1 MDSLGV
7 TVRYL
12 EELEVESY
20 TRIVVRNQ
28 DSRSAIS
35 VELTQKLTERVKD
48 ITLDFRQM
56 LSVSDEVLEA
66 SHSKDTLACLAAA
79 IVIRCTNLTRLSF
92 KIGTDQI

>member
-56 LSVSDEVLEA
+56 LSVSNEV
-66 SHSKDTLACLAAA
+66 
-79 IVIRCTNLTRLSF
+79 F
-92 KIGTDQI
+92 